1 VEHATLHPFA
11 ARPGTVLARR
21 LRQAGAPYG
30 ELRPLIG
37 PFPQPIA
44 RISGP
49 AGLLEE
55 AGRGLPEGA
64 AQPEALA
71 VRLRRSGVE
80 LSWGEPELVPS
91 RSAFLSLCEA
101 RGASSV
107 EVARADPTLLTE
119 LQLGSFF
126 HAYWRRR
133 VIRRAAC
140 ALRLS
145 PSLLPASTLGADVAF
160 WRGVRSVATRT
171 ERDRFTR
178 SSYVV
183 FYYHGVATGRTGWE
197 QLHASPQRVARQLR
211 LLDRLGCRALSP
223 EELMAFHADPR
234 QTLPPKSFVV
244 CADDGFRT
252 AVDALQ
258 QHSDLR
264 PQIFVN
270 TAEVG
275 GTADWGGDEPLAD
288 WDELRAFAEA
298 GGVVGSH
305 CRTHP
310 RLPELDDDTLEDELT
325 GARRELEDRLPN
337 ASPLFA
343 YPYGLHDE
351 RVRSAVAA
359 AGYRLAFT
367 TEPGRNGAGTD
378 PYCLRRIGLKDWDGT
393 TALLWLAFTGE
404 LLPWFWERRRRRRT
418 RR

>member
-1 VEHATLHPFA
+1 VERATLHALA
-11 ARPGTVLARR
+11 AQPGTSLARD
-21 LRQAGAPYG
+21 LDQAPALYG

-37 PFPQPIA
+37 PFPRPIA
-44 RISGP
+44 RISGR
-49 AGLLEE
+49 ADLLEE
-55 AGRGLPEGA
+55 AGRGLPAGA
-64 AQPEALA
+64 AHPEALA

-80 LSWGEPELVPS
+80 LSWGEPDLVPT
-91 RSAFLSLCEA
+91 RPAFLSLCEA

-133 VIRRAAC
+133 VVRRVAC
-140 ALRLS
+140 ALHLS
-145 PSLLPASTLGADVAF
+145 PSVLPASVLAADVAF
-160 WRGVRSVATRT
+160 WRGVRKVVTKT
-171 ERDRFTR
+171 EWDRFTR

-197 QLHASPQRVARQLR
+197 QLHASPQRVTRQLR
-211 LLDRLGCRALSP
+211 LLARLGFRPLSP

-234 QTLPPKSFVV
+234 NTLPPKSFVV

-252 AVDALQ
+252 AVDALRL
-258 QHSDLR
+258 HPDLR

-270 TAEVG
+270 TAAVG

-288 WDELRAFAEA
+288 WEELRAFAEA

-310 RLPELDDDTLEDELT
+310 RLPELEDDTLEDELA
-325 GARRELEDRLPN
+325 GARRELEDRLPD

-351 RVRSAVAA
+351 RVRSAVVAT
-359 AGYRLAFT
+359 GYRLAFT

>member
-1 VEHATLHPFA
+1 
-11 ARPGTVLARR
+11 
-21 LRQAGAPYG
+21 
-30 ELRPLIG
+30 
-37 PFPQPIA
+37 
-44 RISGP
+44 
-49 AGLLEE
+49 
-55 AGRGLPEGA
+55 
-64 AQPEALA
+64 
-71 VRLRRSGVE
+71 VRLRHSDVE
-80 LSWGEPELVPS
+80 LSWGEPEPIS
-91 RSAFLSLCEA
+91 TRSAFLSLCEA

-107 EVARADPTLLTE
+107 EMIRADPTLLTE

-133 VIRRAAC
+133 VVRRASC
-140 ALRLS
+140 ALHLS
-145 PSLLPASTLGADVAF
+145 PSILPASTLAADVAF

-171 ERDRFTR
+171 EWDRFTR

-211 LLDRLGCRALSP
+211 LLDRLGFRPLSP
-223 EELMAFHADPR
+223 EELMAFHTDPGK
-234 QTLPPKSFVV
+234 TLPPKSFVV

-252 AVDALQ
+252 AVDALRL
-258 QHSDLR
+258 HTDLR

-275 GTADWGGDEPLAD
+275 GTAWWAGDEPLAD
-288 WDELRAFAEA
+288 WEELRTFAQA
-298 GGVVGSH
+298 GGVLASH

-310 RLPELDDDTLEDELT
+310 SLPELDDDALEDELA
-325 GARRELEDRLPN
+325 GARRELEDRLPD
-337 ASPLFA
+337 APPFFA

-378 PYCLRRIGLKDWDGT
+378 AYCLRRIGLKDWDGT
-393 TALLWLAFTGE
+393 TALSWLAFSGE

-418 RR
+418 PR

>member
-1 VEHATLHPFA
+1 VERVTLHPL
-11 ARPGTVLARR
+11 GRR
-21 LRQAGAPYG
+21 FDEVSAPYG
-30 ELRPLIG
+30 ELRPLVG
-37 PFPQPIA
+37 PFPRPIA

-49 AGLLEE
+49 ADLLAA

-64 AQPEALA
+64 AQPEAVA

-80 LSWGEPELVPS
+80 LSWGEPEPVAS
-91 RSAFLSLCEA
+91 RSAFLRLCEA

-107 EVARADPTLLTE
+107 EMIRADPTLLTE

-133 VIRRAAC
+133 VVRRGAL
-140 ALRLS
+140 ALRIS
-145 PSLLPASTLGADVAF
+145 PRLLPAGGLAADVAF

-171 ERDRFTR
+171 ERDRLMR

-197 QLHASPQRVARQLR
+197 QLHAGPGRVERQLR
-211 LLDRLGCRALSP
+211 LLDRLGFRPLEP
-223 EELMAFHADPR
+223 DELLAFHADPDR
-234 QTLPPKSFVV
+234 TLPSRSYVV

-252 AVDALQ
+252 AVDALGR
-258 QHSDLR
+258 HAELR

-270 TAEVG
+270 TSEIG
-275 GTADWGGDEPLAD
+275 GTAGWAGDEPLAS
-288 WDELRAFAEA
+288 WEELRTFAQA
-298 GGVVGSH
+298 GGVVASH

-310 RLPELDDDTLEDELT
+310 SLPELDDDALEDELA
-325 GARRELEDRLPN
+325 GAHRELREQLPD
-337 ASPLFA
+337 APPLFA

-378 PYCLRRIGLKDWDGT
+378 AYCLRRIGLKDWDGT
-393 TALLWLAFTGE
+393 SALLWLAFTGE

>member
-1 VEHATLHPFA
+1 MERVTLHPFVA
-11 ARPGTVLARR
+11 PPGTTLARR
-21 LRQAGAPYG
+21 LDGISAPYG
-30 ELRPLIG
+30 ELRPLVG
-37 PFPQPIA
+37 PFPRPIA

-49 AGLLEE
+49 PDLLEE
-55 AGRGLPEGA
+55 AGRGLPPGA
-64 AQPEALA
+64 AQPEAVA

-80 LSWGEPELVPS
+80 LSWGEPEVVQT

-107 EVARADPTLLTE
+107 EVARADPTLVTE
-119 LQLGSFF
+119 LQLGAFF

-133 VIRRAAC
+133 VARRAAC
-140 ALRLS
+140 ALHLPHS
-145 PSLLPASTLGADVAF
+145 ILPAELAADVAF
-160 WRGVRSVATRT
+160 WGGVRSVATQT
-171 ERDRFTR
+171 ERDRFMR

-197 QLHASPQRVARQLR
+197 QLHAAPRRVARQLR
-211 LLDRLGCRALSP
+211 LLDRLGFRPLP
-223 EELMAFHADPR
+223 PDELMAFHSDPEK
-234 QTLPPKSFVV
+234 TLPPRSFVV

-252 AVDALQ
+252 AVDALV
-258 QHSDLR
+258 QHSGLR

-270 TAEVG
+270 TSEVG
-275 GTADWGGDEPLAD
+275 GIAGWGGDEPLAD
-288 WDELRAFAEA
+288 WEELRTFARA
-298 GGVVGSH
+298 GGVVASH

-310 RLPELDDDTLEDELT
+310 RLPELADDALEDELA
-325 GARRELEDRLPN
+325 GARRELRAQLPE
-337 ASPLFA
+337 APPLFA

-404 LLPWFWERRRRRRT
+404 LLPWFWERRRRRPTPR
-418 RR
+418 

>member
-1 VEHATLHPFA
+1 MKRVTLHPLDDRFDGG
-11 ARPGTVLARR
+11 P
-21 LRQAGAPYG
+21 APYG
-30 ELRPLIG
+30 ELRPLVG
-37 PFPQPIA
+37 PFPRPVA
-44 RISGP
+44 RVSGP
-49 AGLLEE
+49 ADLLEE
-55 AGRGLPEGA
+55 AGRGLPAGA
-64 AQPEALA
+64 AQPEAVA

-80 LSWGEPELVPS
+80 LSWGEPEPFPS
-91 RSAFLSLCEA
+91 RADFLRLCEK

-107 EVARADPTLLTE
+107 EVIRADPTLLTE

-133 VIRRAAC
+133 LVRRAAL
-140 ALRLS
+140 ALHIPPR
-145 PSLLPASTLGADVAF
+145 LLPADDLAADVAF

-171 ERDRFTR
+171 ERDRLMR

-197 QLHASPQRVARQLR
+197 QLHAGPDRVARQLR
-211 LLDRLGCRALSP
+211 LLDRLGFRPLSP
-223 EELMAFHADPR
+223 EELLAFHADPEK
-234 QTLPPKSFVV
+234 TMPPRSFVV

-252 AVDALQ
+252 AVDALGR
-258 QHSDLR
+258 HSELR

-270 TAEVG
+270 TSEVG
-275 GTADWGGDEPLAD
+275 GTAGWAGDEPLAS
-288 WDELRAFAEA
+288 WEELRTFAQA
-298 GGVVGSH
+298 GGVVASH

-310 RLPELDDDTLEDELT
+310 SLPELGDDALEDELA
-325 GARRELEDRLPN
+325 GARLELREQVPEAP
-337 ASPLFA
+337 PLFA

-351 RVRSAVAA
+351 RVCSAVAA

-367 TEPGRNGAGTD
+367 TEPGRNGAGID

-393 TALLWLAFTGE
+393 AALVWLAVTGE